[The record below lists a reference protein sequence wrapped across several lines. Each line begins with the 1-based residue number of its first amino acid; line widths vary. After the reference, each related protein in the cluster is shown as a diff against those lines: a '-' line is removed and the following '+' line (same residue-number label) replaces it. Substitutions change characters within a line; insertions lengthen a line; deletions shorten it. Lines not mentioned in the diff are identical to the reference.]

1 MTRKRVVAMLLI
13 LSLFSFS
20 AFADV
25 HITLLNTKAEIQA
38 QLEDVAKVFSAE
50 SSGITLEIQP
60 VQASESPF
68 QALSTLYA
76 SGNAPSL
83 AMMDPA
89 DIPLFAEKF
98 LDLRNEKWVKDSTD
112 DFEAVKTKRGAIMA
126 FPLTVEGYGLIYNKA
141 VLAKAGVDP
150 TKIHTTAAL
159 EEAFK
164 KVQASGV
171 DALIIAPMDWSL
183 AAHFL
188 GVAYSVTARNQA
200 GLESF
205 IADLKTGRAD
215 VAKNKAFVG
224 LLDTFDVMKKYNAG
238 KSDPLA
244 ITLDECPALLGRG
257 EVGFYFMGDWAWPAL
272 SSFASDQNGFGFIPV
287 PLSNSASDFGNSGIP
302 VGVTKYI
309 GIDRMQNSPEQ
320 QAAARTFLD
329 WLVYSKSGQDALVN
343 TCSIIPAFR
352 NITLSPTTPHP
363 LSESIRAY
371 VAQKNTLFWVSIPA
385 PDHWSKVGAS
395 MQKYLAGKIDRRRLY
410 AEINDFWKSTK

>member
-1 MTRKRVVAMLLI
+1 MLLI

-50 SSGITLEIQP
+50 NSGITLEIQP
-60 VQASESPF
+60 VQASTSPF

-98 LDLRNEKWVKDSTD
+98 LDLKNEKWVKDSTD
-112 DFEAVKTKRGAIMA
+112 NFEAVKTKSGAIMA

-150 TKIHTTAAL
+150 TTIHTTAAL
-159 EEAFK
+159 ERAFQ
-164 KVQASGV
+164 KVQASGT

-188 GVAYSVTARNQA
+188 GIAYSVTAKNQS
-200 GLESF
+200 GLDTF
-205 IADLKTGRAD
+205 IANLKAGKAD
-215 VAKNKAFVG
+215 VSKNKAFVG

-238 KSDPLA
+238 KADPLA

-257 EVGFYFMGDWAWPAL
+257 KVGFYFMGDWAWPSL
-272 SSFASDQNGFGFIPV
+272 SSFAADQNGFSFIPV
-287 PLSNSASDFGNSGIP
+287 PLSNNTSDLGNSEIP

-309 GIDRMQNSPEQ
+309 GIDKMQNSPEQ
-320 QAAARTFLD
+320 QAAARKFLD
-329 WLVYSKSGQDALVN
+329 WLVYSKSGQDAMVN
-343 TCSIIPAFR
+343 TCSIIPAFK
-352 NITLSPTTPHP
+352 NITLSPTDPHP

-371 VAQKNTLFWVSIPA
+371 VAKEQTLFWVSIPA

-395 MQKYLAGKIDRRRLY
+395 MQKYLADKIDRHELY
-410 AEINDFWKSTK
+410 AEINDFWKTTK